1 MTAFAAA
8 LAQLFADP
16 NLSVE
21 FWHRD
26 VAGQFVPAR
35 GILRR
40 PDELTE
46 FGAAR
51 LISEITRIDVPVSVL
66 PAPRPG
72 EEIVIGEET
81 FLIQG
86 EPRRDRERLVW
97 TLELV
102 PVSGA

>member
-8 LAQLFADP
+8 LEQLFADP
-16 NLSVE
+16 NLSVAI
-21 FWHRD
+21 WHRD
-26 VAGQFVPAR
+26 ATGQFTPAR

-40 PDELTE
+40 PDEITE
-46 FGAAR
+46 FGASR
-51 LISEITRIDVPVSVL
+51 LISETTRIDVPVSAL

-86 EPRRDRERLVW
+86 EPRRDREQLVW

-102 PVSGA
+102 PG